1 MKFKIKREE
10 FISVLSDYASILK
23 ENSIKPILSAL
34 FMEAKENELV
44 FMGSSMEMD
53 YKKQIQCEGMEAG
66 AAAFKPALVLEYV
79 KLLEEEWIIVE
90 KLDGFL
96 KIANGEFAILEEE
109 NYPKIV
115 ELASM
120 SLLQIQ
126 GNEFAKYL
134 ETVKFSSAQT
144 PENLALNCIRVV
156 FGKEKIN
163 FVSTDS
169 YRLLYLEK
177 KIAAQFE
184 RAISLP
190 LEAVNV
196 IIKLLKEKTEVI
208 SLELSGENLL
218 LLWEGTYFS
227 CRLTAVPY
235 PNFQGILNQNFF
247 DKKMEFCLE
256 DLKAA
261 MKRVITVAKTSIDA
275 KYGGTFDFKGKQLV
289 VKAVTTGR
297 AKTQQKV
304 AMMKEGDDFI
314 ASLNCKYLSEFL
326 DTISKNV
333 IIYGKNSSSMFRVTE
348 EGNEELIYILMPL
361 ALREV

>member
-10 FISVLSDYASILK
+10 FISILSDYMNILR

-34 FMEAKENELV
+34 FMELKGKDLT
-44 FMGSSMEMD
+44 FMGTNTEID
-53 YKKQIQCEGMEAG
+53 YRKQISCEGIEEG
-66 AAAFKPALVLEYV
+66 SVVFKPSLILEYA
-79 KLLEEEWIIVE
+79 KLLEEEWIHIE

-109 NYPKIV
+109 AYPKIV

-120 SLLQIQ
+120 SLTEIT
-126 GNEFAKYL
+126 GSEFAKRL
-134 ETVKFSSAQT
+134 ETMKFSAAQT
-144 PENLALNCIRVV
+144 PENLALNCIRIV
-156 FGKEKIN
+156 FGKEKVY

-169 YRLLYLEK
+169 YRLLYLK
-177 KIAAQFE
+177 KNLLSQFE

-190 LEAVNV
+190 LEAANV
-196 IIKLLKEKTEVI
+196 IIKLLKDKDEKI
-208 SLELSGENLL
+208 SLELSGDNLL
-218 LLWEGTYFS
+218 LLWKDTYFS

-235 PNFQGILNQNFF
+235 PNFQTILSQNAF

-275 KYGGTFDFKGKQLV
+275 KYAGTFDFKGKHLL

-297 AKTQQKV
+297 AKTQQKI
-304 AMMKEGDDFI
+304 AMMKEGEDFV

-326 DTISKNV
+326 ENISKNV
-333 IIYGKNSSSMFRVTE
+333 VIEGKNSSSMFRVTE
-348 EGNEELIYILMPL
+348 AGNEELIYILMPL